1 MSMQDMITAGMDTAA
16 ITTEWA
22 MAEMIKNPRVQQK
35 VQEEFDRV
43 ISHDRVLTEADFAS
57 LPYLKCVV
65 KETFRLH
72 PPTPLMVPHR
82 ARADVKIGGFNIPK
96 GSNVHVNVWA
106 VGRDPAVWK
115 TPLEFRPERFLEE
128 DVDMKGHDFRLLPF
142 GAGRRFCPGAQLGIS
157 LVTSMLSHLL
167 HHFVWTLPQGTKP
180 EDIDM
185 SGNPGI
191 VTFMRTPVQ
200 AVATPR
206 LASDLY
212 KHVPFDM

>member
-16 ITTEWA
+16 ITAEWA

-43 ISHDRVLTEADFAS
+43 IGLDRILTEPDLAR
-57 LPYLKCVV
+57 LPYLKCIV
-65 KETFRLH
+65 KESFRLH

-82 ARADVKIGGFNIPK
+82 SSADVKIGGYNIPK

-106 VGRDPAVWK
+106 VGRDPAVWRN
-115 TPLEFRPERFLEE
+115 PLDFRPERFLEE

-142 GAGRRFCPGAQLGIS
+142 GAGRRVCPGAQLGIN

-180 EDIDM
+180 EEIDM

-206 LASDLY
+206 LPSDLY
-212 KHVPFDM
+212 KRVAC